1 MSRSRL
7 WLLVVCPFA
16 LLVSLNA
23 TLARAQITGTPIEG
37 SIQAGLMQPDSRAQV
52 KTGPAY
58 TGSLGWRFQP
68 WFVIEGYALFAP
80 SEQDTAPEG
89 NHNFSTGGI
98 DLRFNLRPAHERTV
112 PFVFAGLG
120 YGLSHTQG
128 HLPDRLERGTPSF
141 GLGSLF
147 ALRGSRTY
155 LRLQVRDALFKERDS
170 DEYSHHLAATAGLHF
185 LWGGRP
191 RDIDV
196 DGVPDWRDRCPET
209 PIGARVDAN
218 GCPLDQDA
226 DKVFDGLDRCE
237 GTPAGC
243 TVDAN
248 GCPTD
253 ADGDGVCDGLDRCAD
268 TPRGATADASG
279 CPRDSDGD
287 GVPDGLDQCPGT
299 PSGTVVDS
307 TGCVHDSDGD
317 GVSDRVD
324 KCPGTSAGLKVD
336 SEGCPIEVTE
346 KETELMDTGMIRL
359 QNVNF
364 ETAKA
369 DLLPESLPVLDVVGQ
384 VLTKWPELKIEV
396 GGHTDA
402 RGSNAYNQRL
412 SEARVKSVLDYVL
425 GKFSTLNRE
434 QFTSRGYGEARPIAS
449 NRTVEGMARNRRVE
463 FVVLNKDVLKRE
475 TERRRLL
482 RRDEPTPGTQPAPI
496 PPTPA
501 PSDTLLPPPPQM
513 PDTLRAPAP
522 PDTSSTPR

>member
-1 MSRSRL
+1 VTL
-7 WLLVVCPFA
+7 CTATTAAAEPVGTHFELTPF
-16 LLVSLNA
+16 
-23 TLARAQITGTPIEG
+23 G
-37 SIQAGLMQPDSRAQV
+37 
-52 KTGPAY
+52 
-58 TGSLGWRFQP
+58 GWTVFD
-68 WFVIEGYALFAP
+68 G
-80 SEQDTAPEG
+80 
-89 NHNFSTGGI
+89 
-98 DLRFNLRPAHERTV
+98 DLRFVFGNPLTDDLYVGGRFGLFRGLLGVEAAAGFTPTAEDV
-112 PFVFAGLG
+112 PGGEDVDFFHAGADLMFLPWNGRLGGPYLFAGGGWLQLKPSVGDGLDGGALDVGGGVRIWLTDAVGLRAEVRQLYFATDDPVSGDDLKINNLTYGGGVVLALG
-120 YGLSHTQG
+120 
-128 HLPDRLERGTPSF
+128 GTP
-141 GLGSLF
+141 
-147 ALRGSRTY
+147 
-155 LRLQVRDALFKERDS
+155 RDTDA
-170 DEYSHHLAATAGLHF
+170 
-185 LWGGRP
+185 
-191 RDIDV
+191 
-196 DGVPDWRDRCPET
+196 DGVPDRKDKCPDT
-209 PIGARVDAN
+209 PRGARVNAE
-218 GCPLDQDA
+218 GCTTDEDN
-226 DKVFDGLDRCE
+226 DKVVDGLDQCS
-237 GTPAGC
+237 GTPAGA
-243 TVDAN
+243 TVDVR
-248 GCPTD
+248 GCPSDAD
-253 ADGDGVCDGLDRCAD
+253 ADGIFDGIDQCAD
-268 TPRGATADASG
+268 TPRGATVGATG
-279 CPRDSDGD
+279 CPSDADGD
-287 GVPDGLDQCPGT
+287 GVWDGIDQCPDT
-299 PSGTVVDS
+299 PRGASIDEK
-307 TGCVHDSDGD
+307 GCPNDSDGD
-317 GVSDRVD
+317 GVSDGLD

-522 PDTSSTPR
+522 PDTSSNR